1 MKMGNDIFQIYK
13 NCQKHSGWVY
23 DKLHFLLKRVS
34 LGNQPNKIMKL
45 TTATLKAEILSAL
58 SSEVDIWLEKQST
71 ISDGYEYETQFMKV
85 AQKVNT
91 ILLEKSMGKLPVSRN
106 KKNFTPVLEK
116 LKSAKNMR

>member
-1 MKMGNDIFQIYK
+1 
-13 NCQKHSGWVY
+13 
-23 DKLHFLLKRVS
+23 
-34 LGNQPNKIMKL
+34 MKL

-58 SSEVDIWLEKQST
+58 SSEIDIWLEKQST

-85 AQKVNT
+85 TRKINT
-91 ILLEKSMGKLPVSRN
+91 ILLEKSMGKLPGSRN

>member
-1 MKMGNDIFQIYK
+1 ME
-13 NCQKHSGWVY
+13 
-23 DKLHFLLKRVS
+23 
-34 LGNQPNKIMKL
+34 L

-58 SSEVDIWLEKQST
+58 SSEIDNWLEKQST

-91 ILLEKSMGKLPVSRN
+91 ILLEKSLGKLPGSRN